1 MTGLAVLAVSVAVPA
16 AGARSAAKP
25 HTLLTTKTPIRA
37 FAQDSSRIAWV
48 DGKWRVEARRL
59 RPKAK
64 TILVGTARH
73 VVFDDAVTPRLALA
87 GARVVWTRSGGG
99 NEFETSV
106 WARQAGAKP
115 VARIVFDTSADRVE
129 RTGSYFGALA
139 AGSSTLAFAT
149 ADYDCVDP
157 GDCSELATQPSAL
170 GGVFRVMG
178 TSRSAQVPNAPSAL
192 ALAVA
197 SGRVALL
204 PAPGQIPATQV
215 GDVASP
221 QLAQPGTTVEIR
233 NATTGEP
240 ISQFTPPGT
249 VRAIALAGPVAA
261 VVDELPDGSR
271 NLERYDATTGTL
283 LGTTVGVAV
292 GTTLSGSG
300 HTFVFAVDG
309 PKIESLDAATG
320 AQQVLTVSP
329 SLPIGLSVSGKRVAW
344 AVNAYG
350 RGRVLALTLP

>member
-1 MTGLAVLAVSVAVPA
+1 MTGLAVLALSVAVPA

-37 FAQDSSRIAWV
+37 FAQDSSRIAWI
-48 DGKWRVEARRL
+48 DGKWRVESRRL

-64 TILVGTARH
+64 AILVGTARH
-73 VVFDDAVTPRLALA
+73 VTGGAATPRLALA

-99 NEFETSV
+99 NDFETSV

-115 VARIVFDTSADRVE
+115 VARIVFDTSADRIE

-139 AGSSTLAFAT
+139 AGSSTIALAT

-157 GDCSELATQPSAL
+157 SDCSELATQPSAP

-178 TSRSAQVPNAPSAL
+178 TSRSAQVPDTPSAL
-192 ALAVA
+192 ELAVA

-249 VRAIALAGPVAA
+249 VRAIALAGSVAA

-300 HTFVFAVDG
+300 H
-309 PKIESLDAATG
+309 
-320 AQQVLTVSP
+320 
-329 SLPIGLSVSGKRVAW
+329 
-344 AVNAYG
+344 
-350 RGRVLALTLP
+350 